1 MALKG
6 VKPEMKEKRLKLFLY
21 GPAGVGKTTAAIQFP
36 QAYIIDMER
45 GTDYY
50 GESISRSGSV
60 VFQTTNPDEVREE
73 IKSLLTEKHDYR
85 TLIIDP
91 VTSLYNALQD
101 KWSRI
106 FEKHAKTQEQAEIQ
120 DFGMRYWGRVKSEY
134 KAIQRML
141 MSLDMNVLI
150 TSHQKDI
157 YGVGM
162 QKVGVGPD
170 SMKGDSYFFD
180 LVFSLDNINGKRVAT
195 TQKERAEIG
204 KNKFPE
210 KFEWDYE
217 NFLNFFGKDII
228 TRQAVA
234 VEMAVPSQVEEITR
248 LLEVVK
254 IEDSQINT
262 WFQKVDVEAWDQM
275 TKDQIQK
282 CIDFVK
288 KKLEPAT
295 GKKGGK

>member
-1 MALKG
+1 MGLKG
-6 VKPEMKEKRLKLFLY
+6 VKPEQKEKRLKLFLY

-36 QAYIIDMER
+36 NAYIIDMER

-50 GESISRSGSV
+50 GESITNSGSA
-60 VFQTTNPDEVREE
+60 VFQTTNPDEVRTE
-73 IKSLLTEKHDYR
+73 IKSLLTEKHEYR

-106 FEKHAKTQEQAEIQ
+106 FEKHAKSQEQAEIQ

-141 MSLDMNVLI
+141 MNLDMNVII

-162 QKVGVGPD
+162 QKIGVGPD

-180 LVFSLDNINGKRVAT
+180 LVFSLDNINGKRVAQT
-195 TQKERAEIG
+195 IKERAEIG
-204 KNKFPE
+204 KNKFPD
-210 KFEWDYE
+210 KFEWSYP
-217 NFLNFFGKDII
+217 NFLKFYGEEVI
-228 TRQAVA
+228 TRKAVA
-234 VEMAVPSQVEEITR
+234 MELATADQVAEIER
-248 LLEVVK
+248 LLGVVK
-254 IEDSQINT
+254 IEDSAIQN
-262 WFQKVDVEAWDQM
+262 WFDKAEVDTWDQM
-275 TKDQIQK
+275 TSLNIQK

-288 KKLEPAT
+288 RKLEPAT
-295 GKKGGK
+295 NSKGDK

>member
-6 VKPEMKEKRLKLFLY
+6 VKPEAKEKRLKLFMY

-36 QAYIIDMER
+36 NAYIIDMER
-45 GTDYY
+45 GADYY
-50 GESISRSGSV
+50 GESIKKAGSV
-60 VFQTTNPDEVREE
+60 IFQTVNPDEVKEE
-73 IKSLLTEKHDYR
+73 IKALLTEKHEYR

-106 FEKHAKTQEQAEIQ
+106 FEKHAKTQEAAEIQ

-141 MSLDMNVLI
+141 MNLDMNVII

-162 QKVGVGPD
+162 TKVGVGPD

-180 LVFSLDNINGKRVAT
+180 MVFSLDNINGKRIAQT
-195 TQKERAEIG
+195 IKERAEIG

-210 KFEWDYE
+210 KFEWSYD
-217 NFLNFFGKDII
+217 NFLKFYGEDII
-228 TRQAVA
+228 KRKSVA
-234 VEMAVPSQVEEITR
+234 VEMATAEQVAEIER
-248 LLEVVK
+248 LISIVK
-254 IEDSQINT
+254 IEDAT
-262 WFQKVDVEAWDQM
+262 VLGWFAKTDVEAWDQM
-275 TKDQIQK
+275 NKEQIQK
-282 CIDFVK
+282 CIEFVK

-295 GKKGGK
+295 TSNGGK

>member
-6 VKPEMKEKRLKLFLY
+6 IKPEMKEKRLKLFLY

-45 GTDYY
+45 GTDHY
-50 GESISRSGSV
+50 GESITRAGSV
-60 VFQTTNPDEVREE
+60 VFQTTNPDEVRDE
-73 IKSLLTEKHDYR
+73 IKSLLTEKHNYR

-106 FEKHAKTQEQAEIQ
+106 FEKHTRADGKDKNADLQ

-141 MSLDMNVLI
+141 MSLDMNVII

-157 YGVGM
+157 YGAGM
-162 QKVGVGPD
+162 TKIGVGPD

-180 LVFSLDNINGKRVAT
+180 FVFSLDLINGKRVAHT
-195 TQKERAEIG
+195 IKERAEIG

-210 KFEWDYE
+210 TFEWEYK
-217 NFLNFFGKDII
+217 NFLKFYGEDVI

-234 VEMAVPSQVEEITR
+234 VEMATPEQVGEVER
-248 LLEVVK
+248 LLTVVK
-254 IEDSQINT
+254 VDDSSVMA
-262 WFQKVDVEAWDQM
+262 WFTKADVESWDQM

-282 CIDFVK
+282 CIDFLK
-288 KKLEPAT
+288 KKISQLEVS
-295 GKKGGK
+295 K